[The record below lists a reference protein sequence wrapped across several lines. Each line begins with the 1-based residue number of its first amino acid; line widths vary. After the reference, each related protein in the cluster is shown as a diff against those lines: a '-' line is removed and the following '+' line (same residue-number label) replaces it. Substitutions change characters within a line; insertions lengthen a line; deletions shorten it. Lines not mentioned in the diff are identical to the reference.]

1 MSRRPAAPIDAG
13 APTPDA
19 PGSPPAPTGV
29 AGEDLVP
36 APLHRDR
43 SRADVIVLGGAV
55 VALWMLVIA
64 LGRTWGILLESQGRN
79 IVLYT
84 PPVLGGYRLE
94 HDLRFLIPVVTAAV
108 LVGVV
113 PWLAQRVRW
122 GAAMLVAAAGSL
134 AWWIA
139 LAAVDGVEAL
149 TRGLYWTDDYAP
161 THGFFT
167 TDPAGFL
174 ATFTDSV
181 PGYSIQV
188 RAHPPGMPLILAAL
202 ARIGLGT
209 EAWTA
214 VVTFAVAASG
224 VVAVLIA
231 VREVA
236 GEAMA
241 RRALPFLVLAP
252 TAAWMAI
259 TFDALF
265 AGAAAWLV
273 TLLVLAAKRS
283 GRRADALA
291 VGAGVL
297 AAVAALFS
305 YGLVLMGCLVLA
317 VAVALRAWRPLAIA
331 TVSAVAVVVALV
343 PFGYWWITGL
353 EATRVEYYTLDVD
366 RPYGYFLFNNL
377 AAWFLVIGPA
387 TVVALAFLRDRRL
400 WILVGGGLAAVAAAN
415 LSGLS
420 NAEVERIWLPFTI
433 WVLPAA
439 AVLGGRG
446 WTTRAWLAAQAGTAI
461 VLAWFIRT
469 HW

>member
-1 MSRRPAAPIDAG
+1 MATDASH
-13 APTPDA
+13 PSPD
-19 PGSPPAPTGV
+19 PP
-29 AGEDLVP
+29 
-36 APLHRDR
+36 PLHRGR
-43 SRADVIVLGGAV
+43 SRADVVVLGGAV
-55 VALWMLVIA
+55 LAVWFLVIA
-64 LGRTWGILLESQGRN
+64 LGRTWGIWLESQGRN
-79 IVLYT
+79 IVLFT

-94 HDLRFLIPVVTAAV
+94 HDLRFVIPVATAVA

-122 GAAMLVAAAGSL
+122 GTALLLAAAGSL

-139 LAAVDGVEAL
+139 LAAVDGAEAF
-149 TRGLYWTDDYAP
+149 TRGLYWNDDYAP
-161 THGFFT
+161 THASFT
-167 TDPAGFL
+167 GDPVGFL
-174 ATFTDSV
+174 ATFTDSL

-188 RAHPPGMPLILAAL
+188 RAHPPGMPLVLAAL

-236 GEAMA
+236 GESTA

-252 TAAWMAI
+252 TATWMAI

-273 TLLVLAAKRS
+273 TVLVLAAKRT
-283 GRRADALA
+283 GWRADVLA

-297 AAVAALFS
+297 AAVSALFS
-305 YGLVLMGCLVLA
+305 YGLVLMGCVVLA
-317 VAVALRAWRPLAIA
+317 VAVALRAWRPLAVA
-331 TVSAVAVVVALV
+331 TVTAVTLVVALV

-353 EATRVEYYTLDVD
+353 EATSVEYYTLDVD
-366 RPYGYFLFNNL
+366 RPYSYFLFNNL

-387 TVVALAFLRDRRL
+387 TLVALAFLRDRRL
-400 WILVGGGLAAVAAAN
+400 WILVGGGLAAVVAAN

-446 WTTRAWLAAQAGTAI
+446 WTTRGWLAAQAATAI